1 MAVLRNRTQKNFTI
15 VSNGILQEKSLSLKE
30 RGMLA
35 TLLSLPNDW
44 DFTVY
49 GLMQII
55 PEKKDAINSA
65 INSLE
70 KKGYIKRYRLR
81 DEHGHMKATVIEV
94 FDTPQ
99 NDDSDDG
106 SGRDNSD
113 DGDSE
118 EDHPKNKKKYARPVS
133 DKPGLDNPASE
144 NPDSDNPTLDN
155 PTLDNPTLGE
165 PTLEEP
171 TLEKPMLEN
180 PPQYNTKSNK
190 KLSTPET
197 NENKKINK
205 SNTDSINHSLE
216 QEPEIDYWSEI
227 TEEVKQENI
236 ERLKKNIGY
245 ESRMN
250 KEYTPDFEIFDLITN
265 AVIDFINNPPKDLYV
280 HIANKDRPYDEVLKA
295 FLSMDFYNFNYVR
308 NKLKAMDLTKVTSP
322 GAYALTIL
330 YNTYGLPKDLLKK
343 KDKNSCSF
351 ERNDYDFAALERNWL
366 KRSSEG
372 RW

>member
-15 VSNGILQEKSLSLKE
+15 VSNGILQEKSLTLKE

-44 DFTVY
+44 DFTVF
-49 GLMQII
+49 GLMKII

-81 DEHGHMKATVIEV
+81 DEQGHMKATVIEV

-99 NDDSDDG
+99 SDDG
-106 SGRDNSD
+106 TNSD
-113 DGDSE
+113 NNDEGD
-118 EDHPKNKKKYARPVS
+118 DPDDDTNM
-133 DKPGLDNPASE
+133 DKPEVNVPASGNPA
-144 NPDSDNPTLDN
+144 SDNPTLDN

-180 PPQYNTKSNK
+180 PQQYNTKSNNK
-190 KLSTPET
+190 SKESET
-197 NENKKINK
+197 NENKGLNKKI
-205 SNTDSINHSLE
+205 TYSINHSID
-216 QEPEIDYWSEI
+216 QEPDYWSEM
-227 TEEVKQENI
+227 TDEVKQENI

-265 AVIDFINNPPKDLYV
+265 AVIEFINNPPKGLYV

-295 FLSMDFYNFNYVR
+295 FLSMNFYNFNYVR
-308 NKLKAMDLTKVTSP
+308 NKLKAMDLTKVTAP

-330 YNTYGLPKDLLKK
+330 YNTYGMPQTLLKK
-343 KDKNSCSF
+343 EPKQSSF
-351 ERNDYDFAALERNWL
+351 SYTETHDYDFAELEMDLLRRSRS
-366 KRSSEG
+366 KR
-372 RW
+372 